1 MEILS
6 TSIYVFFN
14 EILLVRYRLLLEASK
29 TMSRFAVFISNE
41 ARSRLFTDVKEQQN
55 GHVDLHIV
63 TKNKQFHSGPEKI
76 QNNFT
81 TGKTLR

>member
-55 GHVDLHIV
+55 GHIV

-81 TGKTLR
+81 REKTLR